1 MNPISTKKKKNESNL
16 HKFGELGYELANF
29 ETKKSR

>member
-1 MNPISTKKKKNESNL
+1 MNPISTKKKNESNL